1 MFFEQIYQL
10 ISTGTDLSINIR
22 RMNDKLNVAVMP
34 RNNSLKGERQQHM
47 VPLVLSGT
55 PDELDREFLQAVMT
69 PVRKAL
75 GILTN
80 LEAFEKA
87 AEKTASQAKSAKPAV
102 EKEPKEVREK
112 REKMEK
118 LLKKADD
125 AAATNRFSEAQTWL
139 KQARLLATP
148 DKQKEIDT
156 RMQEILR
163 KANAGSLFDAQE
175 TGTGPS
181 APQPVQSQP
190 LKPQAPMQSRPV
202 NENPIQRTDDGQ
214 MPPQVPAGNAPVS
227 PAPVPHP
234 AVQAASPQPEYGW
247 GAPYGQ
253 QPQAMP
259 PQGFAPNGQPYPP
272 YGQQPAYPPYPGA
285 YPYMQAQPVAPAQTP
300 PSHATGRTAQLQPR
314 AQEPAVNYSFDKD
327 DEEDRELLREDP
339 YVEYPDFPE
348 ENRMKDEAQQELE
361 LVCC

>member
-34 RNNSLKGERQQHM
+34 RNNALKEEQQQHM

-55 PDELDREFLQAVMT
+55 PEELDREFLQAVMA
-69 PVRKAL
+69 PVKKAL

-87 AEKTASQAKSAKPAV
+87 AEKTASQAKPGKTV
-102 EKEPKEVREK
+102 EKESKEAREK

-118 LLKKADD
+118 LMKKADD
-125 AAATNRFSEAQTWL
+125 AAAASRFSEAQTWL
-139 KQARLLATP
+139 KQARLLATA
-148 DKQKEIDT
+148 DKQKEIDAK
-156 RMQEILR
+156 MQEIQR
-163 KANAGSLFDAQE
+163 KANAGSLFGGQEVVPEPPAQ
-175 TGTGPS
+175 
-181 APQPVQSQP
+181 QPVVPTAPAQQVSA
-190 LKPQAPMQSRPV
+190 QAHPV
-202 NENPIQRTDDGQ
+202 NGNPVQRTDAGP
-214 MPPQVPAGNAPVS
+214 MSPHGAGRNAAVP
-227 PAPVPHP
+227 PAP
-234 AVQAASPQPEYGW
+234 AAQPIPPQPEYGW

-253 QPQAMP
+253 QAQTTP
-259 PQGFAPNGQPYPP
+259 PQGFIPNGQPYPP
-272 YGQQPAYPPYPGA
+272 YGQPVYPPYSGT
-285 YPYMQAQPVAPAQTP
+285 YPYVQAQPSAPVQTP
-300 PSHATGRTAQLQPR
+300 PNRPASRNPDFQP
-314 AQEPAVNYSFDKD
+314 QEQAAPYSFDKE

-339 YVEYPDFPE
+339 YAEYPDFPE

>member
-34 RNNSLKGERQQHM
+34 RNNALKEEKQQHM

-55 PDELDREFLQAVMT
+55 PEELDREFLQAVMA
-69 PVRKAL
+69 PVKKAL

-87 AEKTASQAKSAKPAV
+87 AEKTASQAKPGKTV
-102 EKEPKEVREK
+102 EKESKEAREK

-118 LLKKADD
+118 LMKKADD
-125 AAATNRFSEAQTWL
+125 AAASSRFSEAQTWL
-139 KQARLLATP
+139 KQARLLATA
-148 DKQKEIDT
+148 DKQKEIDAK
-156 RMQEILR
+156 MQEIQR
-163 KANAGSLFDAQE
+163 KANAGSLFGGQEVVPEPPAQ
-175 TGTGPS
+175 
-181 APQPVQSQP
+181 QPVVPTAPAQQVSA
-190 LKPQAPMQSRPV
+190 QAHPV
-202 NENPIQRTDDGQ
+202 NGNPVQRTDAGP
-214 MPPQVPAGNAPVS
+214 MSPHGAGRNAAVP
-227 PAPVPHP
+227 PAPAAQP
-234 AVQAASPQPEYGW
+234 AVQPIPPQPEYGW

-253 QPQAMP
+253 QVQTMP
-259 PQGFAPNGQPYPP
+259 PQGFAPNGQPPYPP
-272 YGQQPAYPPYPGA
+272 YGQAYPPYPGT
-285 YPYMQAQPVAPAQTP
+285 YPYMQAQPSAPVQTP
-300 PSHATGRTAQLQPR
+300 PNCPASRNPDFQP
-314 AQEPAVNYSFDKD
+314 QEQAAPYSFDKE

-339 YVEYPDFPE
+339 YAEYPDFPE